1 MSEESKPR
9 SPGCLSRL
17 FSFFLFLA
25 AVGLFVALF
34 FALQPQD
41 LSDIKGYGA
50 NATTPRDLTQA
61 LRNAEE
67 RGYPLTISEADLN
80 AWLAHTLIAKQDGYL
95 GGEVKLKGVA
105 IRLEKDRAEVI
116 LERTMFGKSF
126 TTSMYLRIEKI
137 ETAAG
142 RETLVHRDGGE
153 YLKDQPRL
161 KKGGRIGRLV
171 VPQGVL
177 VLLLPSFG
185 ELKNQ
190 FSEEIELA
198 IEKMARVTIEDGKLE
213 LDPREQGGADD
224 SLLPGTTF

>member
-17 FSFFLFLA
+17 FSLFLLLA

-34 FALQPQD
+34 YAVQPQD

-50 NATTPRDLTQA
+50 STPPRDLTLA
-61 LRNAEE
+61 LRNSQE
-67 RGYPLTISEADLN
+67 RGYPLTISEGDLN
-80 AWLAHTLIAKQDGYL
+80 AWLGHTLAAKQ
-95 GGEVKLKGVA
+95 GGLLADQVKLKGVA

-116 LERTMFGKSF
+116 LERTIFGKPF
-126 TTSMYLRIEKI
+126 TSSMYLRIEKM
-137 ETAAG
+137 ETTSG

-153 YLKDQPRL
+153 FIKDQPKL

-185 ELKNQ
+185 DLKTQ

-198 IEKMARVTIEDGKLE
+198 LERMARVTIEDGKLE
-213 LDPREQGGADD
+213 LDPREPGEDNAI
-224 SLLPGTTF
+224 LPGTF

>member
-1 MSEESKPR
+1 MSEEPKPR

-17 FSFFLFLA
+17 FSLFLFLA

-34 FALQPQD
+34 YATQPQD

-50 NATTPRDLTQA
+50 DATPPRDLTLA

-80 AWLAHTLIAKQDGYL
+80 SWLGHTLSAKQSGML
-95 GGEVKLKGVA
+95 ESQVKLKGVA
-105 IRLEKDRAEVI
+105 IRLEKDRAEVV
-116 LERTMFGKSF
+116 LDRTVFGKPF
-126 TTSMYLRIEKI
+126 TTSMYLRIEKV
-137 ETAAG
+137 ETSAG

-171 VPQGVL
+171 IPQGIL

-185 ELKNQ
+185 DLKSE
-190 FSEEIELA
+190 FSEEVELA
-198 IEKMARVTIEDGKLE
+198 IEKMARVSIEDGKLE
-213 LDPREQGGADD
+213 LDPREPGESGTT
-224 SLLPGTTF
+224 LPGATF

>member
-9 SPGCLSRL
+9 SRGCLSRL
-17 FSFFLFLA
+17 FSLFLFLA

-34 FALQPQD
+34 FATQPQD
-41 LSDIKGYGA
+41 LSDIKGYGGSSP
-50 NATTPRDLTQA
+50 PRDLTLA
-61 LRNAEE
+61 LRNSQE
-67 RGYPLTISEADLN
+67 RGYPLTISESDLN
-80 AWLAHTLIAKQDGYL
+80 TWLGHTLAAKQ
-95 GGEVKLKGVA
+95 GGLLESQVKLKGVA

-116 LERTMFGKSF
+116 LERTIFGKPF
-126 TTSMYLRIEKI
+126 TSSMYLRIEKM

-153 YLKDQPRL
+153 YFKDLPKL

-185 ELKNQ
+185 DLKTQ
-190 FSEEIELA
+190 FSDEIELA
-198 IEKMARVTIEDGKLE
+198 LERMARVTIEDDKLE
-213 LDPREQGGADD
+213 LDPREPGESDAI
-224 SLLPGTTF
+224 LPGTF